1 MSMNEEIDSG
11 KDRNY
16 LVKANYHVS
25 GNRKAGYSVKREGA
39 SRASVHTATKAQ
51 AEKLAKQFS
60 RNQGGGEVRI
70 HRPNGQIMDSDTV
83 PNGNDPCPPHD
94 TVM

>member
-16 LVKANYHVS
+16 MTKANYHVS
-25 GNRKAGYSVKREGA
+25 GNRKAGYLVKREGA

-60 RNQGGGEVRI
+60 RNQGGGEVRV

-83 PNGNDPCPPHD
+83 PNGNDPCPPRD